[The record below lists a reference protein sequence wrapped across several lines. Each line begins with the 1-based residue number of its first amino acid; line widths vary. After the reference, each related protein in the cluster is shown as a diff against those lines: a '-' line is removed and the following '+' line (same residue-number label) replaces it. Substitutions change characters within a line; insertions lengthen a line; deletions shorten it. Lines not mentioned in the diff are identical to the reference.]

1 MKIKIGVIVILILLG
16 LIFFF
21 TKQEKQ
27 ITEKESFRGEVLET
41 INFVGS
47 TDLDDGVYS
56 IDLKK
61 SQLLWSGRTA
71 VKSHDGTVDIAKGS
85 LKILNENTTGN
96 LVFDMATINSD
107 AGPGLDNHL
116 KNEDFFDV
124 ETYPTASLVINNYS
138 EGFFDAE
145 LTIKDKTINILVPV
159 LINQK
164 DEILIVSGK
173 MEIDRTLWGIEYNS
187 GSFFAGL
194 GDRAISDSIGI
205 EFEIAMIAS

>member
-56 IDLKK
+56 IDLKN

-107 AGPGLDNHL
+107 AGAGLDNHL

>member
-27 ITEKESFRGEVLET
+27 IIEKESFRGEVLET

-56 IDLKK
+56 IDLKN

-107 AGPGLDNHL
+107 AGAGLDNHL

-187 GSFFAGL
+187 GSFFTDL

>member
-27 ITEKESFRGEVLET
+27 IIEKESFRGEVLEA

-56 IDLKK
+56 IDLKN

-107 AGPGLDNHL
+107 AGAGLDNHL

>member
-27 ITEKESFRGEVLET
+27 IIEKESFRGEVLET

-56 IDLKK
+56 IDLKN

-107 AGPGLDNHL
+107 AGAGLDNHL

-159 LINQK
+159 FFNQK